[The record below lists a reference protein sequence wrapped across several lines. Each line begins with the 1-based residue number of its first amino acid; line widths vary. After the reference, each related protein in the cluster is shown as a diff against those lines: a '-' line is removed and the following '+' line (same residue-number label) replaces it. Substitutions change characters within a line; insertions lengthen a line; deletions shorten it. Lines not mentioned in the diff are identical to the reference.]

1 MYEKSNGFHTDVEA
15 MENSRNFP
23 SKYKG
28 KKSVI
33 KGPYLMGDTIGEGAF
48 AKVKLA
54 IHIQTKE
61 KVAIKIIDKEK
72 TFKKE
77 EDIIR
82 VEKEIDILKKLKHN
96 NIIQLYEIME
106 SKKNLYIV
114 MEYCDG
120 KELFEY
126 IVNKKK
132 LNENEAVRIFQE
144 IINAVEYLHENNIT
158 HRDLKPEN
166 LLLDSKRSIKIS
178 DFGLST
184 IKSCE
189 ESFLNTPCGTPNYA
203 PPEMLK
209 GDSYNGVLSD
219 IWSCGIILYAMLCG
233 YLPFHE
239 SQEQIIY
246 EKIMNHDYEYP
257 SFLSK
262 QVVDLLK
269 NILKIEPQERYSFEQ
284 IKRHS
289 WFNKIVPKLSLGIN
303 LDILRIPI
311 DDKILKKVENMGYN
325 KELCR
330 ENLLANKYDN
340 LTTVYFLI
348 LKRFVRE
355 GGKSISD
362 MNSKEYINYIKKEQL
377 KIRKR
382 NLEVL
387 NKNNLDYDIAFTD
400 KVEEGLKNDNE
411 NFIDNLMYNNE
422 CNYNEKN
429 DYNHLNRSKY
439 IFHLIYN

>member
-1 MYEKSNGFHTDVEA
+1 MYDKSNGFYTDVEA
-15 MENSRNFP
+15 IENSRNFP
-23 SKYKG
+23 TKYKG

-33 KGPYLMGDTIGEGAF
+33 KGPYLMGETIGEGAF

-72 TFKKE
+72 TFKEE
-77 EDIIR
+77 EDILR

-114 MEYCDG
+114 MEFCDG

-126 IVNKKK
+126 IVSKKK

-189 ESFLNTPCGTPNYA
+189 ESLLNTPCGTPNYA

-233 YLPFHE
+233 YLPFAE

-246 EKIMNHDYEYP
+246 EKIMNHDYEFP

-269 NILKIEPQERYSFEQ
+269 NILKIEPRERYNFEQ
-284 IKRHS
+284 IKKHS
-289 WFNKIVPKLSLGIN
+289 WFNKVVPKLSLGIN
-303 LDILRIPI
+303 LDFLSIPI
-311 DDKILKKVENMGYN
+311 DEKILKKVENLGYD
-325 KELCR
+325 KELCK

-340 LTTVYFLI
+340 LTTIYFLV

-362 MNSKEYINYIKKEQL
+362 MNSKEYVSYIKKEKL
-377 KIRKR
+377 RIKNL
-382 NLEVL
+382 NLEINEL
-387 NKNNLDYDIAFTD
+387 DSKIEYEISNNR
-400 KVEEGLKNDNE
+400 KNE
-411 NFIDNLMYNNE
+411 NLFFENLNLENNNNY
-422 CNYNEKN
+422 NYNENEEKEN
-429 DYNHLNRSKY
+429 KGN
-439 IFHLIYN
+439 I